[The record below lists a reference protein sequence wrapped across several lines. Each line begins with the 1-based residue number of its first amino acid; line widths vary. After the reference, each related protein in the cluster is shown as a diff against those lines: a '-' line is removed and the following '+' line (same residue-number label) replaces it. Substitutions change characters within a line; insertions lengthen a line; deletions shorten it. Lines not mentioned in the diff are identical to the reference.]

1 MMSQGQQ
8 EDADSSNRSSVQ
20 TGNKEPLMLKT
31 INITNHYDLIRSTG
45 RKFIDNDTNN
55 VENTKALVV
64 ARMMRKNTEEHL

>member
-1 MMSQGQQ
+1 
-8 EDADSSNRSSVQ
+8 
-20 TGNKEPLMLKT
+20 MLKT